1 MENLNEFMEAD
12 DPVINI
18 EKVDSDYQD
27 DEFGY
32 STDEDIQQR
41 LMENNI
47 RFDSND
53 SLVIMSYKLPLS
65 VSRTQNGDLILQES
79 KSMVYPTIFNIKDTA
94 RINFRW
100 IGWPGIITED
110 ENEREKISH
119 MLKKQNCYPIWL
131 TADEVENYL
140 LFHEQFLRPLFH
152 NFKGTNER
160 DME

>member
-1 MENLNEFMEAD
+1 MPMENLNEFMEAD

-65 VSRTQNGDLILQES
+65 VSRTQNGDLIL
-79 KSMVYPTIFNIKDTA
+79 
-94 RINFRW
+94 
-100 IGWPGIITED
+100 
-110 ENEREKISH
+110 
-119 MLKKQNCYPIWL
+119 
-131 TADEVENYL
+131 
-140 LFHEQFLRPLFH
+140 
-152 NFKGTNER
+152 
-160 DME
+160 